1 MKKLLLI
8 SLILSVGSLF
18 AQETN
23 VPSLVKAKFN
33 ALYPHAEKVKW
44 DVEKPNYEVNFED
57 DDTENSLLF
66 DPKGNIVEI
75 ETALEEDNMPEA
87 IEKSIE
93 TNFKGWELKEGAKI
107 VRNGKTTY
115 EAELKKGEKKMDAIF
130 TPDGKLVK
138 KKTNVE
144 KDEGNGKSEKSEK
157 GEKDEENEKEEK

>member
-1 MKKLLLI
+1 MKKLLIIALA
-8 SLILSVGSLF
+8 LFVGTIYGQQTKVP
-18 AQETN
+18 AQ
-23 VPSLVKAKFN
+23 LKAKFN

-44 DVEKPNYEVNFED
+44 DIEKPNFEVNFEA
-57 DDTENSLLF
+57 DDTETSLLF
-66 DPKGNIVEI
+66 DAKGKIVEV
-75 ETALEEDNMPEA
+75 ETALEEDDMPKI

-107 VRNGKTTY
+107 VSDGKTTY

-138 KKTNVE
+138 KNTNVE
-144 KDEGNGKSEKSEK
+144 NDEENGKSEKSEK